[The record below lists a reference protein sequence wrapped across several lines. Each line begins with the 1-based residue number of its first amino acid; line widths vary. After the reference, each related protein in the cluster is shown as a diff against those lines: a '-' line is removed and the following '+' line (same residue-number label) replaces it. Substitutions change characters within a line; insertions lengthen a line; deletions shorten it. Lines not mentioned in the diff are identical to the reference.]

1 LVKGVPAL
9 LNIFGGTE
17 GRRGLKQDYGVPTTV
32 LRVSPFERV
41 ENGVDDRDSIAGEL
55 RRAKERD
62 GYAPTLGFCG
72 DFRRV
77 GVDNQPRFRKSG
89 EPLKTTRGFYRSRDE
104 T

>member
-1 LVKGVPAL
+1 M

-17 GRRGLKQDYGVPTTV
+17 GRGGLKQDDGVPTTV
-32 LRVSPFERV
+32 PRVRPFERV
-41 ENGVDDRDSIAGEL
+41 ENGVDDRDSITGEL

-62 GYAPTLGFCG
+62 GHTPTFGFCG

-77 GVDNQPRFRKSG
+77 SVDDQPRFIKRG